1 MNEHRIFRRQMAEMV
16 QHVVRGQVGHRHGG
30 RGLQPHAF
38 WNANDAFGC
47 THQMTRVRAS
57 ARHGDDPITHA
68 EVLDTIPESRD
79 GPGSLVSGRE
89 RVRRPRTV
97 QTKPLQQI
105 GEVDAS
111 IGHVNGHL
119 TRTWRG
125 CLEGVH
131 PHRFGR
137 PGFGEHQSLGHR
149 EGSGHARLK
158 PPSNCAWVRQ
168 NGFER
173 ARQEDNDEHL
183 IPSKPPSAC
192 WTPLT
197 KAERTTAPASP

>member
-1 MNEHRIFRRQMAEMV
+1 MV
-16 QHVVRGQVGHRHGG
+16 RSQVGHRHGG
-30 RGLQPHAF
+30 RGLQPHTL
-38 WNANDAFGC
+38 NADVIGRA
-47 THQMTRVRAS
+47 HQMARVRAG

-68 EVLDTIPESRD
+68 EVLDAIPEGRD

-149 EGSGHARLK
+149 EGSRACPFEAAVELRMG
-158 PPSNCAWVRQ
+158 PSEW
-168 NGFER
+168 
-173 ARQEDNDEHL
+173 L
-183 IPSKPPSAC
+183 
-192 WTPLT
+192 
-197 KAERTTAPASP
+197 